1 MILHDL
7 KVENALRGQP
17 HKRQQIKEQ
26 AFNECLE
33 DCQNSYSYLF
43 TVVEA
48 YILSLST
55 VERLNWIQG
64 GNRKKATEVLG
75 FNPETGEEVP
85 E

>member
-7 KVENALRGQP
+7 KVENALRGHP

-33 DCQNSYSYLF
+33 DCRNSDSYLF

-48 YILSLST
+48 YIEQLNLT
-55 VERLNWIQG
+55 ERLSWIQG
-64 GNRKKATEVLG
+64 GNRKQASQVLG